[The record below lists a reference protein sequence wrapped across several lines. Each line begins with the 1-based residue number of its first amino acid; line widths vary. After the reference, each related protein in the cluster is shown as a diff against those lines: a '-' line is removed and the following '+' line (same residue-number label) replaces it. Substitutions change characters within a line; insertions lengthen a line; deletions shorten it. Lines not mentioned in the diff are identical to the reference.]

1 MSIPLRDGDTSGVW
15 RKTSKDQGQRPLPG
29 ISVAA
34 DEQGHESG
42 HGGRRDFGRGFAR
55 GQSGSIGAR
64 LQPVSNGD
72 QDLSAITPFN
82 VGR

>member
-15 RKTSKDQGQRPLPG
+15 R
-29 ISVAA
+29 SVAA

-55 GQSGSIGAR
+55 GRSGSIGAR

-72 QDLSAITPFN
+72 QDLSAITPFT